1 MLFNPINVE
10 NALKKERQH
19 LQKNIDQDL
28 LDEVNAI
35 LRQSENEDLSIL
47 NRIQGNTSAI
57 SEVNCPLGFDKEKV
71 YSLIEIKS
79 VCEKYRLRFLDSKYF
94 KGEIP
99 YEAISTIKHLE
110 KRYQVKFN
118 SFKIIAPAGFFKL
131 EDAHQD
137 PLLFASLGNGNYY
150 LIHKWGNDLSWFRK
164 ILSYPLRNLYSFF
177 ISVFIL
183 SALLS
188 LSVPESWLNMPM
200 GTLTMRIWL
209 TVHLFIGFSGFLI
222 FLGSTL
228 QKNFSSN
235 VWDSKFFN

>member
-1 MLFNPINVE
+1 MLFNPVNIE
-10 NALKKERQH
+10 KALKKERQY
-19 LQKNIDQDL
+19 LQKNKNQDL
-28 LDEVNAI
+28 MDEVNAI
-35 LRQSENEDLSIL
+35 LRQSENEDLFIL
-47 NRIQGNTSAI
+47 NRIQGNASAI
-57 SEVNCPLGFDKEKV
+57 SEMDCLFNKEKI
-71 YSLIEIKS
+71 YSLSEIKS

-99 YEAISTIKHLE
+99 YEAISAIKLLE
-110 KRYQVKFN
+110 KKNQIKFN
-118 SFKIIAPAGFFKL
+118 SFKIIAPAGLFKL

-150 LIHKWGNDLSWFRK
+150 LIHKWGNDLSWYRK

-177 ISVFIL
+177 TSIFIL

-188 LSVPESWLNMPM
+188 FSVPETWLNMPM
-200 GTLTMRIWL
+200 GSLTLRIWL
-209 TVHLFIGFSGFLI
+209 TVHLFIGLSGFSI
-222 FLGSTL
+222 FLGSTM